1 MFMNKKLSNAEIRTN
16 NKKMVLHCIKN
27 YQPISRAEIAEKLH
41 FSKPTVSLLVD
52 ELVRENWVH
61 EKGIGE
67 SSSQGGRRPIH
78 LYFNEKAA
86 YVIGVDIGG
95 TKVKTAISDLGGK
108 IICASSF
115 NTRKHLE
122 IGLLKQI
129 LKEVQE
135 MIQKNG
141 LDMSLILGMGV
152 GVPGITETKT
162 GVVVEAPSLKWVR
175 YPFLT
180 EAERIFPFPVYVD
193 NDVNIAVLGEQWL
206 GRAKNK
212 ENVLFISVGT
222 GIGSGI
228 IIHNQLYRGSS
239 YASGEL
245 GYMVTDKNDMKNEFK
260 PIFHRYGYLESV
272 AGGKA
277 IGKKFTELVQQNKSH
292 SLNAEAAETELTG
305 EQAFSLA
312 KAGDVTALTVVC
324 DAIEHLAYGIINA
337 ATLLNPE
344 VIILDGGV
352 MKSADF
358 ILPRIKRIVHQYLPS
373 TVKIFQSQ
381 LVENAGVLGAVSL
394 FLREYDSILN

>member
-1 MFMNKKLSNAEIRTN
+1 MNKKLSNAEIRTN
-16 NKKMVLHCIKN
+16 NKKMVLQCIKN
-27 YQPISRAEIAEKLH
+27 YQPISRAAIAEKLH

-52 ELVRENWVH
+52 ELVREKWVH

-95 TKVKTAISDLGGK
+95 TKVKSAISDLGGK

-115 NTRKHLE
+115 NTRKQLE
-122 IGLLKQI
+122 NGLLKQI
-129 LKEVQE
+129 QKEVQE
-135 MIQKNG
+135 MIQRNQ
-141 LDMSLILGMGV
+141 LDKSLILGMGV

-180 EAERIFPFPVYVD
+180 EAERFFPFPVYVD

-206 GRAKNK
+206 GRAKYK

-277 IGKKFTELVQQNKSH
+277 IGRKFTELVQQNKSH
-292 SLNAEAAETELTG
+292 PLHAEAAETELTG

-312 KAGDVTALTVVC
+312 KAGDVTALTVVE

-344 VIILDGGV
+344 VVILDGGV

-358 ILPRIKRIVHQYLPS
+358 ILPRVQKIVHQYLPS
-373 TVKIFQSQ
+373 SVEIYQSQ
-381 LVENAGVLGAVSL
+381 LGENAGVLGAVSL

>member
-1 MFMNKKLSNAEIRTN
+1 MNKKLSNAEIRTN
-16 NKKMVLHCIKN
+16 NKKMVLQCIKN
-27 YQPISRAEIAEKLH
+27 SQPISRAEIAEKLH

-52 ELVRENWVH
+52 ELVKEKWVY

-78 LYFNEKAA
+78 LYFNEKVA

-95 TKVKTAISDLGGK
+95 TKVKIAISDLGGK
-108 IICASSF
+108 IISVSSF

-122 IGLLKQI
+122 SGLLKQI
-129 LKEVQE
+129 LKELQE
-135 MIQKNG
+135 MIQRNQ
-141 LDMSLILGMGV
+141 LDESLILGMGV

-162 GVVVEAPSLKWVR
+162 GVVIEAPSLKWVR

-180 EAERIFPFPVYVD
+180 EAERFFSFPVYVD

-206 GRAKNK
+206 GKAKNK

-277 IGKKFTELVQQNKSH
+277 IGRKFTEHVLQNKSH
-292 SLNAEAAETELTG
+292 PVFAEAAKKELTG

-312 KAGDVTALTVVC
+312 KAGDVTALAVVE

-344 VIILDGGV
+344 VVILDGGV

-358 ILPRIKRIVHQYLPS
+358 ILPRIQKIVHQYLPS
-373 TVKIFQSQ
+373 SVEIFQSQ
-381 LVENAGVLGAVSL
+381 LGENAGVLGAVSL
-394 FLREYDSILN
+394 FLSEYDSILN

>member
-1 MFMNKKLSNAEIRTN
+1 MNKKLSNAQIRTN
-16 NKKMVLHCIKN
+16 NKKIVLQCIKN
-27 YQPISRAEIAEKLH
+27 HQPISRAEIAEKVH

-95 TKVKTAISDLGGK
+95 TKVKTVISDLGGK
-108 IICASSF
+108 IICSSSF
-115 NTRKHLE
+115 ATKKHLNYE
-122 IGLLKQI
+122 LLKQI
-129 LKEVQE
+129 HKEVHE
-135 MIQKNG
+135 MIQRNQIDKG
-141 LDMSLILGMGV
+141 LILGMGV

-175 YPFLT
+175 YPFLK
-180 EAERIFPFPVYVD
+180 EAERFFPFPVFVD
-193 NDVNIAVLGEQWL
+193 NDVNVAVLGEQWL

-212 ENVLFISVGT
+212 ENVLFIAVGT

-228 IIHNQLYRGSS
+228 IIHDQLYRGSS
-239 YASGEL
+239 HAAGEL

-277 IGKKFTELVQQNKSH
+277 IGRKFTLLVQQNKNH
-292 SLNAEAAETELTG
+292 PLYKEAAETELTG
-305 EQAFSLA
+305 EQAFTLA
-312 KAGDVTALTVVC
+312 KTGDPFALSVVEE
-324 DAIEHLAYGIINA
+324 AIEHLAYGIINS

-344 VIILDGGV
+344 VVILDGGV
-352 MKSADF
+352 MQSADF
-358 ILPRIKRIVHQYLPS
+358 ILPRLKGIVHHYLPS
-373 TVKIFQSQ
+373 SVEIAQSQ
-381 LVENAGVLGAVSL
+381 LGENAGVLGAVSL
-394 FLREYDSILN
+394 FLREYDSILK